1 MTLQQHTQR
10 GRDALSDKILA
21 HLQANGGQSTLTDKS
36 APDDIYHQ
44 FNVSKGAYKK
54 ALGALY
60 KARKIVITPE
70 LITLTKS

>member
-10 GRDALSDKILA
+10 GRDALTDKIWRTCKT
-21 HLQANGGQSTLTDKS
+21 GGQSTLTDKS

-70 LITLTKS
+70 LITLT